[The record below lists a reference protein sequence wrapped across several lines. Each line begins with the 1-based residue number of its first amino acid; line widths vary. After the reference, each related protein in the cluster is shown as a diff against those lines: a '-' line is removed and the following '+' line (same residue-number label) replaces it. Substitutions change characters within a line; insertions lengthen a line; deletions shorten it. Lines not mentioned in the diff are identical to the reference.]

1 MRISDVARLDF
12 RSATRDNGDSYQM
25 RYFRAILLA
34 AVVGAGLPLCAQ
46 SNDPS
51 ELIRTLLERIN
62 SLEKRVAELEAQ
74 KVSSIPPAQPVTGPG
89 MIPGGHHEAPPPAQD
104 GEGPVM
110 KISGFG
116 DVAFAAADN
125 RSMNDGFSE
134 GQFILHIA
142 SALSPKVTYFGELS
156 FTARRDAGL
165 GFPPATGFNAE
176 VERTIIRY
184 DYNDHL
190 KVSFGRYHTPVNY
203 WNTAFHH
210 GAWLQTTIS
219 RPEMTQFGGSF
230 IPVHFVGGLVEGA
243 TPAAGLN
250 VNYNFGLGN
259 GRSSILSRAGDPG
272 DVNTNRAW
280 LANVFVRPDRF
291 YPLQVGASVYRD
303 RIDTTFERPTRE
315 WIRSA
320 HVAWTKESPEFIAE
334 IAKVD
339 HTPIGSPVG
348 NTSYA
353 GYAQIALR
361 LPFWNRQW
369 KPYYRFEKI
378 DIAGGDR
385 LFAAIPELIGS
396 TVGVRYDLTGFSAL
410 KLEYRNVKRPTLP
423 RINAVLMQTS
433 FTF

>member
-1 MRISDVARLDF
+1 MKRCGVILIAMGAS
-12 RSATRDNGDSYQM
+12 
-25 RYFRAILLA
+25 IPLLA
-34 AVVGAGLPLCAQ
+34 Q
-46 SNDPS
+46 SQDDPS
-51 ELIRTLLERIN
+51 ALIRTLLDRIEK
-62 SLEKRVAELEAQ
+62 LESRISELEDRKARA
-74 KVSSIPPAQPVTGPG
+74 VPAPTAVASPG
-89 MIPGGHHEAPPPAQD
+89 SNPAAHHEPPPAPEH
-104 GEGPVM
+104 GEGPAM

-116 DVAFAAADN
+116 DVVFAGADHP
-125 RSMNDGFSE
+125 SMNEGFSE

-165 GFPPATGFNAE
+165 GVPPTTGFNAE

-184 DYNDHL
+184 DHNDLL

-219 RPEMTQFGGSF
+219 RPEMAQFGGSF
-230 IPVHFVGGLVEGA
+230 IPVHFVGGLIEGA
-243 TPAAGLN
+243 TAAGGLN
-250 VNYNFGLGN
+250 VNYNLGLGN
-259 GRSSILSRAGDPG
+259 GRSSVLNRGGDSG
-272 DVNTNRAW
+272 DVNTHRAW

-303 RIDTTFERPTRE
+303 RIDSALEGPTRE

-334 IAKVD
+334 IARVS
-339 HTPIGSPVG
+339 HTPVGSQRSAS
-348 NTSYA
+348 SYA
-353 GYAQIALR
+353 AYAQLAMR
-361 LPFWNRQW
+361 VPFGDRRW

-378 DIAGGDR
+378 GIPRADR
-385 LFAAIPELIGS
+385 LFAAIPELTGS
-396 TVGVRYDLTGFSAL
+396 TVGVRYDLTTFSAL
-410 KLEYRNVKRPTLP
+410 KLEYRNVKRPTRP
-423 RINAVLMQTS
+423 RVNAILMQTS